1 MFYVKDKI
9 IEYPHKSILE
19 DVMSRDGEPTEEC
32 FTPYYGCAHIVREQM
47 LLNRNEFELSD
58 IIRSAVSDYNP
69 HKQRPTEDG
78 VHRLVSANEV
88 KDYYTNLEDISQEWI
103 EKYVAW
109 VVIGFKVNKDGMKE
123 KLNDR
128 KPTMYFYDEE
138 EGVSIA
144 ESDIIEKDIPFTT
157 QEVLEAKTKLPYL
170 LKQLHIGSIEYRAS
184 LLSFIIAA
192 EKCFREN
199 DYSTNYYLVPRDL
212 IAKGVYKMNGN
223 GDIDGKFVISDNSG
237 ERLRSS
243 IAWVCG
249 KHSNSLYYKA
259 YRELLKVLS
268 ILEIDITKEN
278 ALEYDRRYIDK
289 IVCTYLAS
297 NEEYIETYGFA
308 DKKILDMLEP
318 NQLFSVAKIVSENN
332 VEPVR
337 LTVNT
342 VADNIATNTECLK
355 YKYPQIWKDD
365 IESVNKFLAYYQQY
379 ILGKKTFKQIEN
391 YEVEKGILKR
401 YDGFYEVFNVTKI
414 VSSKCET
421 EAVLSISGKLIIIEN
436 FSMQIKYLDVRK
448 AISMFKGEIN
458 DNRWDYISI

>member
-1 MFYVKDKI
+1 
-9 IEYPHKSILE
+9 
-19 DVMSRDGEPTEEC
+19 
-32 FTPYYGCAHIVREQM
+32 M
-47 LLNRNEFELSD
+47 LF
-58 IIRSAVSDYNP
+58 RS
-69 HKQRPTEDG
+69 
-78 VHRLVSANEV
+78 
-88 KDYYTNLEDISQEWI
+88 
-103 EKYVAW
+103 
-109 VVIGFKVNKDGMKE
+109 
-123 KLNDR
+123 
-128 KPTMYFYDEE
+128 
-138 EGVSIA
+138 
-144 ESDIIEKDIPFTT
+144 
-157 QEVLEAKTKLPYL
+157 
-170 LKQLHIGSIEYRAS
+170 
-184 LLSFIIAA
+184 
-192 EKCFREN
+192 
-199 DYSTNYYLVPRDL
+199 
-212 IAKGVYKMNGN
+212 
-223 GDIDGKFVISDNSG
+223 
-237 ERLRSS
+237 
-243 IAWVCG
+243 
-249 KHSNSLYYKA
+249 HSNSLYYKA

-318 NQLFSVAKIVSENN
+318 NQLFSVAKIISENN

-365 IESVNKFLAYYQQY
+365 IEGVNKFLAYYQQY
-379 ILGKKTFKQIEN
+379 ILGKKTFKQVEN

-414 VSSKCET
+414 VSNKCET